1 MQDKKLIYNVSKSM
15 PDLIF
20 GDKMRCQQIL
30 INLIKNALK
39 FTSANGFVKVTAF
52 YIKKEQSVLIKVQD
66 TGIGISKSDQQR
78 LFKKFGKLKDVN
90 KMNDRG
96 VGLGLIICQ
105 QLCIAHKGKI
115 WMTSREH
122 EGSVFSFTMHMPEVK
137 KTGIIEEED

>member
-1 MQDKKLIYNVSKSM
+1 M
-15 PDLIF
+15 
-20 GDKMRCQQIL
+20 L

-39 FTSANGFVKVTAF
+39 FTSSNGFVKVNAF
-52 YIKKEQSVLIKVQD
+52 YLKKEDSVLVKVQD
-66 TGIGISKSDQQR
+66 TGIGISKKDQQR

-115 WMTSREH
+115 WMHSREH
-122 EGSVFSFTMHMPEVK
+122 EGSVFSFTMKMPAVDE
-137 KTGIIEEED
+137 